1 MEIINEFHFI
11 SFSIGAIITLFIFL
25 IYNKLLRANKQKID
39 SEKEQKSP
47 EKEKSQKKQSNQ
59 LLNLSQDVSFKS
71 QDLIWL
77 INDNN
82 KKAENLVGRF
92 ENISESVEN
101 NAAAAEEISAT
112 IEELSS
118 SSNVIKEEMDKL
130 EDFSKELVSDSEKN
144 QNWIEESNNTL
155 LDIANNV
162 KKSGDS
168 IESVEEALENTNQLL
183 EGIIDITDQINLL
196 ALNASIEAARAG
208 EAGRG
213 FNIVA
218 GEIKSLSEE
227 TEELTTKIKD
237 AINNINIE
245 IKNTDQ
251 IIEKGLDNIEGVE
264 ELAGKSIDSFNLMN
278 NNLHNVMD
286 SISKLSESTE
296 NQASATEQT
305 TQAVESMTQEFIN
318 ISENVSEVDTNIK
331 NQKKNSQTLLKY
343 SKNLNKTAY
352 DLHKIAVKNKD
363 EDMLIFGVNPFTK
376 PEKIEELYVPIINR
390 LCTKIGKNAKTI
402 IVSDYEE
409 LTKYIKNDLID
420 IGWFSPMAYVTAKEK
435 TNVIP
440 MITPLIEG
448 KDSYRGYIFT
458 SEDSRYKKLS
468 HLKDSV
474 FAFVDPLSTSGY
486 VYPKQML
493 KEVGIDVDR
502 DLKEAQFLGNHDNVI
517 KAVLDGK
524 VDAGATYNEAW
535 DRAAKSSNLNK
546 LNILE
551 KTDPIPKDVI
561 AAKPGLD
568 QEILEETREIF
579 LKADQEIKDVLRNTN
594 ITGFTAS
601 EDSKFD
607 IIRKY
612 SIYNN

>member
-1 MEIINEFHFI
+1 MGIINEFHFI
-11 SFSIGAIITLFIFL
+11 SFSIGAIITIFIFL
-25 IYNKLLRANKQKID
+25 IYVKFFRANKEKIT
-39 SEKEQKSP
+39 SEKIRKP
-47 EKEKSQKKQSNQ
+47 VRDEKSQKEQSNQ
-59 LLNLSQDVSFKS
+59 LLDLSQEVSFKS

-118 SSNVIKEEMDKL
+118 SSNVIKQEMDKL
-130 EDFSKELVSDSEKN
+130 EDFSEELVSDSEKN
-144 QNWIEESNNTL
+144 QNWIEESNKTL

-227 TEELTTKIKD
+227 TEELTTQIRE
-237 AINNINIE
+237 AINNINLE

-251 IIEKGLDNIEGVE
+251 IIENGLENIEGVE

-278 NNLHNVMD
+278 SNLYNVKD

-318 ISENVSEVDTNIK
+318 ISENVSEVDNNIK
-331 NQKKNSQTLLKY
+331 NQKENSEKLIKY
-343 SKNLNKTAY
+343 SKNLNKIAY
-352 DLHKIAVKNKD
+352 DLHKISVKNKAD
-363 EDMLIFGVNPFTK
+363 DMLIFGVNPFTK

-390 LCTKIGKNAKTI
+390 LCSKIGKTAKTI

-409 LTKYIKNDLID
+409 LTNYIQNDLID

-448 KDSYRGYIFT
+448 KASYRGYIFAR
-458 SEDSRYKKLS
+458 EDSRYKSLR

-502 DLKEAQFLGNHDNVI
+502 DLKEARFLGNHDNVI

-535 DRAAKSSNLNK
+535 DRAAKSFNLNK

-561 AAKPGLD
+561 AARSDLD
-568 QEILEETREIF
+568 QDILEETKDIF
-579 LKADQEIKDVLRNTN
+579 LKADQEIKDVLNNTN

-601 EDSKFD
+601 DDSKFD

-612 SIYNN
+612 SS

>member
-1 MEIINEFHFI
+1 MGIITEFHFI
-11 SFSIGAIITLFIFL
+11 SFSIGAIITLLIFM
-25 IYNKLLRANKQKID
+25 IYNKLSMVNNQKID
-39 SEKEQKSP
+39 SKNEKKPTE
-47 EKEKSQKKQSNQ
+47 EVKSQKKQSNQ

-92 ENISESVEN
+92 EDISESVEN

-130 EDFSKELVSDSEKN
+130 EDFSEELVSDSEKN
-144 QNWIEESNNTL
+144 QKWIEESNNTL

-237 AINNINIE
+237 AINNINLE

-318 ISENVSEVDTNIK
+318 ISENVSEVDKNIK
-331 NQKKNSQTLLKY
+331 NQKNNSETLIKY
-343 SKNLNKTAY
+343 SKNLNKIAY
-352 DLHKIAVKNKD
+352 DLHKISIKNKD

-376 PEKIEELYVPIINR
+376 PEKIEELYVPIINK
-390 LCTKIGKNAKTI
+390 LCSKIGKNAKTI

-409 LTKYIKNDLID
+409 LTKYIKNNLID

-448 KDSYRGYIFT
+448 KASYRGYIFT
-458 SEDSRYKKLS
+458 REDSRYKNLS

-493 KEVGIDVDR
+493 KEVGINVDR

-535 DRAAKSSNLNK
+535 DRAAKSFNLNK

-561 AAKPGLD
+561 AARPDLD
-568 QEILEETREIF
+568 QELLKETKEIF
-579 LKADQEIKDVLRNTN
+579 LKADQEIKDVLINTN

-601 EDSKFD
+601 DDSKFD

-612 SIYNN
+612 SS